1 MTNFTCLVG
10 IPLSDMSEEGSGNVG
25 LMRGSHHDMQAFLN
39 RQVRE
44 RVAPATLILSAPAPP
59 FVSLVMVY
67 CLTHV
72 WRATQHE
79 LGGPMGAVIPTS
91 LSRALACSH
100 TLWLVEQAR
109 VVLNG
114 LESIQMPETSMACA
128 IIHPQC
134 GQPVRTEHCK

>member
-1 MTNFTCLVG
+1 MRKCRGSASSAAVVVVAAAAAAAYQPLPVAGRWYADPSTNGGRRFYPASDGHGEDCCMTNFTCLVG

-44 RVAPATLILSAPAPP
+44 TVAPATLILSAPAPP

-72 WRATQHE
+72 WRATH
-79 LGGPMGAVIPTS
+79 A
-91 LSRALACSH
+91 A
-100 TLWLVEQAR
+100 
-109 VVLNG
+109 
-114 LESIQMPETSMACA
+114 
-128 IIHPQC
+128 
-134 GQPVRTEHCK
+134 